1 MKINMPRTEGW
12 LIGMGRLDRLANNNF
27 GKSNVAPMRSLSVIY
42 TAVPNGEDPHADLFS
57 VVIVDC

>member
-1 MKINMPRTEGW
+1 
-12 LIGMGRLDRLANNNF
+12 MGRLDRLANNNF
-27 GKSNVAPMRSLSVIY
+27 EKSNVAPMRSLSVIY